1 MKRRWQLG
9 VAFTWW
15 MLAASVS
22 SVWAQAAAPA
32 QPTTGGTTTT
42 TTTMVPYFPGAG
54 VPGVAPGPMGGATT
68 PSNTYGGT
76 TAPASNDG
84 FTFKYGS
91 STKTMH
97 GKEGGPIFTG
107 PPGGAR
113 GEVPLEHVVK
123 HGDTLSTLAD
133 HYFHDGGVWPQ
144 LWALNPH
151 IQNPN
156 WLYPGDRLKLRE
168 GTSAKPNARTGLID
182 RKRTVSPNTVF
193 LRTEGFIEDKSDQ
206 DWGELVGSPRDN
218 MFLSDLNETYLHV
231 PGKHDV
237 RPGQEL
243 TIFRHV
249 RDVKKGKIVRILGAV
264 RVNAW
269 DEKNR
274 TARATIIESL
284 DVIERGSRVGP
295 LDRRIDIVAP
305 TVADRDINAKV
316 LATVYPLNFYAQN
329 QVVFIDKGDADGLK
343 VGNRLRI
350 FRQGDAWRKSLVT
363 PGAGNRIK
371 HETTALPELEGPS
384 EGRPNGTYPTE
395 RVGELRVIR
404 VKEHTATCLVTDA
417 TIELDTT
424 DVAWLRKGY

>member
-9 VAFTWW
+9 VSFFWW
-15 MLAASVS
+15 LLAASVS
-22 SVWAQAAAPA
+22 SSWAQAVPA
-32 QPTTGGTTTT
+32 QPPSGGTSTT

-54 VPGVAPGPMGGATT
+54 VAGIPPGAGAP
-68 PSNTYGGT
+68 NTYGGT
-76 TAPASNDG
+76 PAPQNDG

-91 STKTMH
+91 NTRTLH

-107 PPGGAR
+107 PPGGSRA
-113 GEVPLEHVVK
+113 EVPVEHVVK

-133 HYFHDGGVWPQ
+133 QYFHDGSVWPQ

-168 GTSAKPNARTGLID
+168 GTPAKARTGLFD
-182 RKRTVSPNTVF
+182 RKRTVAPNTVF
-193 LRTEGFIEDKSDQ
+193 LRTEGFIEDKSDE

-218 MFLSDLNETYLHV
+218 MFLSDLNETYVHI
-231 PGKHDV
+231 PGDHDV

-295 LDRRIDIVAP
+295 LDRRIDIVAS
-305 TVADRDINAKV
+305 TTADRDVNAKV

-329 QVVFIDKGDADGLK
+329 QVVFIDKGDVDGVK

-363 PGAGNRIK
+363 PGAGNRIR
-371 HETTALPELEGPS
+371 HETTGLPELERPS
-384 EGRPNGTYPTE
+384 DGRASSTYPTE

-404 VKEHTATCLVTDA
+404 VKEHTSTCLVTDA
-417 TIELDTT
+417 TLELDTN
-424 DVAWLRKGY
+424 DVAWLRQGY